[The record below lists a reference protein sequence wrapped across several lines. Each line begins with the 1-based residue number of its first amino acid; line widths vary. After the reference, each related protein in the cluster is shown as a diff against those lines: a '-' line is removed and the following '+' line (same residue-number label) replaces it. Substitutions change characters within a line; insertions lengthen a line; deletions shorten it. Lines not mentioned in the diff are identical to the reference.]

1 MKQKYEIL
9 IPEEGRLAIRELAE
23 LDKDSMSLLCEE
35 TFDMQKIREAAA
47 LGRDFLI
54 HALRTRNLYPPRSY
68 MEKIVDAVLPFLSD
82 ASGEPVEVLFDDS
95 TSLSKEILVDEL
107 MELEEEEVEVI
118 DDLLEEDFEDASDEA
133 EDIKIDTS
141 IKIADE
147 DVVDGEDEL

>member
-35 TFDMQKIREAAA
+35 TFDIQKIREASA

-68 MEKIVDAVLPFLSD
+68 MEKIVDAVLPFLAD

-118 DDLLEEDFEDASDEA
+118 DDLLEDDFEDASDEV

-147 DVVDGEDEL
+147 DVVDGEDDL

>member
-23 LDKDSMSLLCEE
+23 LDKNSMSLLCEE
-35 TFDMQKIREAAA
+35 TYDLKSVQEAAA

-68 MEKIVDAVLPFLSD
+68 MEKIADAVMPFLAAPS
-82 ASGEPVEVLFDDS
+82 SEPIEVLFDDS

-107 MELEEEEVEVI
+107 LDLETEEVEVI
-118 DDLLEEDFEDASDEA
+118 DDLLEDDYEDASDEGD
-133 EDIKIDTS
+133 EIKIDTS